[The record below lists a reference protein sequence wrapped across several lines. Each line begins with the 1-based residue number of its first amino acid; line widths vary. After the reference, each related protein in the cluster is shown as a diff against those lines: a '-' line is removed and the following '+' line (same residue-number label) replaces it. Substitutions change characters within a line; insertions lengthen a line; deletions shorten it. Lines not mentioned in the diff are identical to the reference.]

1 MRLTFRLV
9 PYSRTRLRFLESAT
23 RAILVLNLYFK
34 WIPCV
39 LASDGIDPGISQ
51 GMITCYL
58 TSDSNKILVD
68 PLTWIVSIQAS
79 TLQCFLNCC
88 FIVELPTSLT
98 CLSAN
103 EQLFSRH
110 SAIIRLCLRRGAEYH
125 RTVVYGDVPGSKGT
139 APIGRVAPIRP
150 GGPHQAGWPP

>member
-1 MRLTFRLV
+1 M
-9 PYSRTRLRFLESAT
+9 
-23 RAILVLNLYFK
+23 VLNLYFK

-58 TSDSNKILVD
+58 NSDSNKILVD

-88 FIVELPTSLT
+88 FIIDLPYRPMSSYSQGTPQSSD
-98 CLSAN
+98 C
-103 EQLFSRH
+103 
-110 SAIIRLCLRRGAEYH
+110 IYAEGRYH

-150 GGPHQAGWPP
+150 GGPHQAGRPPLGRAAIVMKSQ